1 MKISQ
6 ELKREFVM
14 SEKEFINKID
24 NIFIKLFEKG
34 ITKIILDSTYV
45 INKGQD
51 NEIHVTELMLDRINH
66 NIMLYDS
73 KSEKYMNLNSSNFIT
88 KYQLLDKILF

>member
-14 SEKEFINKID
+14 SEKEFANKID
-24 NIFIKLFEKG
+24 NIFIKLFQKG
-34 ITKIILDSTYV
+34 ITKIILDSVYI

-51 NEIHVTELMLDRINH
+51 NEIYVTELMLDRINH

-73 KSEKYMNLNSSNFIT
+73 KNEKYIDLNSSNFIT

>member
-14 SEKEFINKID
+14 SEKEFADKID
-24 NIFIKLFEKG
+24 NIFIKLFQKG

-45 INKGQD
+45 INKNQD
-51 NEIHVTELMLDRINH
+51 NEIHITELMLV
-66 NIMLYDS
+66 
-73 KSEKYMNLNSSNFIT
+73 E
-88 KYQLLDKILF
+88 

>member
-14 SEKEFINKID
+14 SEKEFADKID
-24 NIFIKLFEKG
+24 NIFIKLFQKG

-45 INKGQD
+45 INKNQD
-51 NEIHVTELMLDRINH
+51 NEIHITELMLDRIN
-66 NIMLYDS
+66 NSIMFYDS
-73 KSEKYMNLNSSNFIT
+73 KNEKYTDLKNSNLIT

>member
-6 ELKREFVM
+6 ELKREFIM
-14 SEKEFINKID
+14 SEKEFANKID
-24 NIFIKLFEKG
+24 NIFIKLFQKG

-45 INKGQD
+45 INKNQY
-51 NEIHVTELMLDRINH
+51 NEIHITELMLDRINH
-66 NIMLYDS
+66 SIMFYDS
-73 KSEKYMNLNSSNFIT
+73 KNEKYTDLKNSNLIT